1 MSRKRYS
8 FHLVLVLTGNLW
20 GCAQIP
26 KPPPPPGQPVK
37 ASFQLLRLE
46 EVPADL
52 TPPRPTAPRLRWTP
66 AVPGEGTIAAFT
78 IEPESRGLPVFE
90 VRARSGNSAIQ
101 LAPLPGG
108 AYLGLI
114 AAPLNRQ
121 SVEVIV
127 SATLVDGT
135 RLSQD
140 LTLLIARR
148 DFPATQ
154 LRVARRFT
162 EPDPESARRIQRERD
177 RVRAVLRTIS
187 DAPLWQGTFVLPV
200 EGVTTSPYGQRRLFN
215 NELRSRHYGLD
226 IDGQTGDPVRAANS
240 GRVALSAD
248 LYFNGN
254 AVFID
259 HGLGFFTGYFHLSER
274 QVFEGEWVA
283 RGTIIGKVGATGRVT
298 GPHLH
303 WSLYLGGIPLDP
315 LSLLD
320 PAFARLSE
328 RLPAPALWP
337 ARGRVSG
344 STPGQ

>member
-1 MSRKRYS
+1 M
-8 FHLVLVLTGNLW
+8 N
-20 GCAQIP
+20 
-26 KPPPPPGQPVK
+26 
-37 ASFQLLRLE
+37 FQLLRLQE
-46 EVPADL
+46 MPADL
-52 TPPRPTAPRLRWTP
+52 TPPRPAAPRLRWTP
-66 AVPGEGTIAAFT
+66 TLPGEGTIVAFT
-78 IEPESRGLPVFE
+78 IEPEPRGLPVFE

-114 AAPLNRQ
+114 SAPLNRQ
-121 SVEVIV
+121 SVEVTV

-135 RLSQD
+135 RLSQNM
-140 LTLLIARR
+140 TVLISRR

-162 EPDPESARRIQRERD
+162 EPDPESLKRIQRERD
-177 RVRAVLRTIS
+177 WQRAVLRTIS
-187 DAPLWQGTFVLPV
+187 DTPLWHGTFVLPV
-200 EGVTTSPYGQRRLFN
+200 KGVTTSPYGQRRLFN

-259 HGLGFFTGYFHLSER
+259 HGLGFFTAYFHLSQR
-274 QVFEGEWVA
+274 HVFEGEWVE
-283 RGTIIGKVGATGRVT
+283 RGMIIGEVGATGRVT

-303 WSLYLGGIPLDP
+303 WSIYLRGIPLDP

-328 RLPAPALWP
+328 RLPAPALSP
-337 ARGRVSG
+337 GRVSG
-344 STPGQ
+344 SVPSQ